1 MTSHHSDV
9 SFACKMKGLLGVFD
23 GSLKNDGF
31 DMSDDGVEIVVVL
44 KSLILPALVHGF
56 FVFDFVTGRESW
68 SQ

>member
-1 MTSHHSDV
+1 
-9 SFACKMKGLLGVFD
+9 MKGLLGVFD